1 MTNCSSR
8 LLKLIDGRVVDC
20 VVDTTLVL
28 IVVFVVVFLLIVLV
42 SVLTVYLLRRY
53 NLLSRLNMRLIS
65 VRLTS
70 VNQSINQ
77 SIWISLVG
85 AIYVT
90 EE

>member
-53 NLLSRLNMRLIS
+53 NS
-65 VRLTS
+65 VSYTHLTLPTILR
-70 VNQSINQ
+70 V
-77 SIWISLVG
+77 
-85 AIYVT
+85 
-90 EE
+90 